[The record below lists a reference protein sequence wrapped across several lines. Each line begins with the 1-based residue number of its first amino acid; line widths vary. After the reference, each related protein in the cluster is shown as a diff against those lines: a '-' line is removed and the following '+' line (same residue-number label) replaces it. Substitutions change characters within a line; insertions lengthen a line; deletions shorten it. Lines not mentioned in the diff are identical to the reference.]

1 VKGSNYSVSRA
12 TAIIHPKR
20 NSRLH
25 TDVSHTITINKR
37 RYFAG
42 LVYYFGQYSSSSP
55 SSHVLIR
62 LCVRPRSR
70 TPSDKFSFRI
80 STLTCHYSLKE
91 STRVRTLRVGSVAER
106 CASRGRR
113 NGCRSVVRRS
123 GLDPSFR
130 SQLLQLKT
138 QVFQCNLGW
147 RPGPADLRYSLAQM
161 KRPTGCFFQI
171 SEQDE
176 IPVVLPSIRP
186 RVFPGDT
193 DEGAVSPN

>member
-1 VKGSNYSVSRA
+1 
-12 TAIIHPKR
+12 
-20 NSRLH
+20 
-25 TDVSHTITINKR
+25 
-37 RYFAG
+37 
-42 LVYYFGQYSSSSP
+42 
-55 SSHVLIR
+55 
-62 LCVRPRSR
+62 
-70 TPSDKFSFRI
+70 
-80 STLTCHYSLKE
+80 
-91 STRVRTLRVGSVAER
+91 
-106 CASRGRR
+106 
-113 NGCRSVVRRS
+113 VRRS

-176 IPVVLPSIRP
+176 IPVVLPSIPP